1 MARHDNVESQQMNF
15 KYIAAALLG
24 LACVSAAEA
33 PQNYRVYAGPDVTS
47 DPIILDIFD
56 RAVMKCTAEA
66 STPPRGAAY
75 TTSTYHTVAVRAC
88 LSRQGFVD
96 RGGYAYPYTRL
107 F

>member
-1 MARHDNVESQQMNF
+1 MNLNH
-15 KYIAAALLG
+15 IAAALLG

-47 DPIILDIFD
+47 HPIILDSFD

-66 STPPRGAAY
+66 STPPRGTAY

-88 LSRQGFVD
+88 LSRQGFID
-96 RGGYAYPYTRL
+96 RRGHAYPYTSL